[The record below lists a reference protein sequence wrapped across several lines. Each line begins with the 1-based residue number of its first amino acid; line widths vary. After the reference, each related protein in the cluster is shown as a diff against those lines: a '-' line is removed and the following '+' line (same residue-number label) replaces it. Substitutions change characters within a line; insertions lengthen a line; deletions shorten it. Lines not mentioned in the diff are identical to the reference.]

1 MDDGSFCG
9 LNFIDLLSLLSF
21 QIGLQNLALNK
32 KQTDDLMDEMKDGQN
47 SMLKKIIEQNEEII
61 SLLKEN
67 KNAN

>member
-32 KQTDDLMDEMKDGQN
+32 KQTDSLMDEMRDGQN

>member
-9 LNFIDLLSLLSF
+9 LSFIDLLSLLSF

-32 KQTDDLMDEMKDGQN
+32 KQTDSLMDEMKDGQN